1 MDKEILGYTQ
11 VGKDNWEPIHE
22 CKKGYIYSAAVVSCQ
37 KCKKWIRG
45 MGGPLNALCVD
56 CYNKPE
62 RYL

>member
-1 MDKEILGYTQ
+1 MDEQILGYTR

-22 CKKGYIYSAAVVSCQ
+22 CKDDYIYSAAAVHCQ
-37 KCKKWIRG
+37 KCAKWIRG

-56 CYNKPE
+56 CYNQPE